1 MHDDQ
6 NRIHDD
12 GSETTLEGVDSQSDS
27 QTFDEG
33 VNSQSDSETFDEGVD
48 SQSDSQTFDMKEED
62 FEGLFEQSFNNIQE
76 GEVLEGTVIDIGK
89 EYVTV
94 DVGYKSEGQIP
105 LDEFKDENGQIT
117 IQRDDVIEVLLE
129 TRDDED
135 GEIVLS
141 KSKADKI
148 KVWDEIRKAYES
160 EGTVE
165 GKIVG
170 RVKGGLSVD
179 IGVPAFLPGSQID
192 LRPVRNMEKLIGETH
207 RFRVLKFNRRRSNIV
222 LSRRILLEE
231 ERAKSRE
238 ETLGNLEEGI
248 IVKGIVKNITDYG
261 AFLDLGGVDGL
272 LHITDMSW
280 GRIKHPS
287 EILQIGDELE
297 VKVLQFDKDKERVS
311 LGLKQTTPDPWSYI
325 EETYPVGARLQ
336 GSVVSITDYGAFV
349 ELEKGV
355 EGLVHVSEMS
365 WTKRIRHPS
374 KIVSVG
380 DEVDVVVLNVDPER
394 KRISLG
400 MKQVNPNPWVTVAE
414 KYPVGTVIQGKI
426 RNITEFGVFI
436 GLDEGIDG
444 MVHVSDISW
453 TKRIKHPG
461 EVYKKGQEIQ
471 AIVLNIDQD
480 NERFS
485 LGVKQLNIDP
495 WETIQERYPVGT
507 RVNGKVT
514 SVTDFGVFLE
524 IEEGIE
530 GLIHISELRKEK
542 VKTASEVCEVGE
554 VLDALVIHVDSK
566 ERKIGLSVKA
576 LEKVEEEADIQGYMA
591 NQRSFTP
598 TIGALLK
605 DEWLKKAKD
614 NQNQQNADEEY
625 SEEQTDEE
633 SRSAAVI
640 DSTNNDEP
648 VANSEE
654 VPID

>member
-27 QTFDEG
+27 H
-33 VNSQSDSETFDEGVD
+33 
-48 SQSDSQTFDMKEED
+48 TFDMKEED

-105 LDEFKDENGQIT
+105 LDEFKDENGLIT

-135 GEIVLS
+135 GEIILS

-148 KVWDEIRKAYES
+148 KVWDEIRKAYEN

-165 GKIVG
+165 GKIIG

-222 LSRRILLEE
+222 LSRRVLLEE

-238 ETLGNLEEGI
+238 ETLGQLEEGI
-248 IVKGIVKNITDYG
+248 NVKGIVKNITDYG

-311 LGLKQTTPDPWSYI
+311 LGLKQTTADPWSYI

-471 AIVLNIDQD
+471 AIVLNIDQE

-507 RVNGKVT
+507 RVKGKVT

-576 LEKVEEEADIQGYMA
+576 LEKVEEEADIQGYMS
-591 NQRSFTP
+591 NQRSYTP

-614 NQNQQNADEEY
+614 NQKSADEDF
-625 SEEQTDEE
+625 SDEQSDDD

-640 DSTNNDEP
+640 DSANNGKSVSSDKG
-648 VANSEE
+648 